1 MASYQMTLRD
11 YQRVLRKRYRI
22 IVFTTLLLA
31 IFSYYFAQQ
40 RVDIY
45 STTASVK
52 IDDQAGSVA
61 NSLLTSASYTF
72 WDNLATQSE
81 VMKGFDNIEHVAKVL
96 NMIPEDVPSEEVR
109 RDDGYIN
116 TIKIIQ
122 GMILTQ
128 QSGNTN
134 IIDITAT
141 SPDPEQARAVANAVG
156 QVFRETHRAN
166 KQRQAS
172 ETSRFVEESINAT
185 ELRLNAVEDS
195 LNTFQLTMRVPSI
208 QTDAADAITKFN
220 QIEQEYDDL
229 TIHIN
234 KIDLELS
241 QLVRRRDQSETLTKE
256 QRSDPGG
263 VSLYI
268 DWVSS
273 IDQESATLAI
283 MNNRL
288 VTLEFQKLDGL
299 LVYNADH
306 PEIVDIET
314 QIKSIVSQLIREFS
328 ERVKLMRERQTV
340 LLTLLDRQRNKLES
354 LPDAQRRFVRLQ
366 RDVALQENVLQ
377 LLLQRQQEILIR
389 KQDIAEDV
397 SIVKFAT
404 LPTVPDNADSNLVMV
419 TGLFI
424 GMMIGI
430 LIAFVF
436 EHLDTSIGTIEDV
449 EEYLELPVL
458 GIIPHIDIEEMVVEK
473 FPQLKDDP
481 QFQYYSRLISLFAP
495 KTPVSES
502 YRSLRTNLSFSGIG
516 QDKPIKTLVFTSSSL
531 QEGKSTTV
539 SNLAI
544 VTAQMGKRVLLIG
557 CNLRR
562 PSLYKS
568 FGIKRS
574 PGVTDIILGSIPW
587 EDCVQGITDIMVGSF
602 SVPEVLTAA
611 GLDNLHIIEAG
622 QTPPNPS
629 ELLSSPQMET
639 FLQEVSEEFDLV
651 YIDMP
656 PTLPVT
662 DSSILA
668 PKVDGVVLTYQV
680 GRVPRNALKRTKDQ
694 LQQGGANLVG
704 VVLNDVRAEI
714 TGFHPATEYFIHY
727 YGEDTGHKSQ
737 GRLAGLLGGS
747 KKTPEPQ
754 EQPSGISY
762 EDKGRVRKLGKTL
775 GILIGTIGVCALLM
789 WQLFFRQTDEDTI
802 VGPAEANISETP
814 IASNLQFENTGS
826 TAGRP
831 AMENKQPSK
840 EAQADKSRPDV
851 QGLVLIDVPKISV
864 RSGPGTTF
872 KEIGAVVKGDRVPV
886 IDTRLRWYRI
896 LLTDDRPGWIP
907 TTAASIDTLTR

>member
-11 YQRVLRKRYRI
+11 YQRVLRKRYKI
-22 IVFTTLLLA
+22 VVFTTLTLA
-31 IFSYYFAQQ
+31 IFSYVIAL
-40 RVDIY
+40 RGVDMY

-52 IDDQAGSVA
+52 IDDQEGNMASG
-61 NSLLTSASYTF
+61 LLMSASYTF
-72 WDNLATQSE
+72 WDNLETQAE
-81 VMKGFDNIEHVAKVL
+81 VMKGFDNIEQVAKAL
-96 NMIPEDVPSEEVR
+96 TLIPEDVPSEEVR
-109 RDDGYIN
+109 RNDGYIN
-116 TIKIIQ
+116 TIKYIQ
-122 GMILTQ
+122 GMISTQ

-156 QVFRETHRAN
+156 QVFRESHRVN

-172 ETSRFVEESINAT
+172 ETSRFIEESINAT

-208 QTDAADAITKFN
+208 QTDAADAITKYN
-220 QIEQEYDDL
+220 LIEQEYDDL

-234 KIDLELS
+234 QIDLELS
-241 QLVRRRDQSETLTKE
+241 QLIVRRDQSKNLTKE
-256 QRSDPGG
+256 QRNDPGG
-263 VSLYI
+263 VSIYI

-273 IDQESATLAI
+273 IDQGSSALTIL
-283 MNNRL
+283 NDRL
-288 VTLEFQKLDGL
+288 VTLEFQKLDKL

-328 ERVKLMRERQTV
+328 ERVKLMRERQTD
-340 LLTLLDRQRNKLES
+340 LLARLNKQRDKLDT
-354 LPDAQRRFVRLQ
+354 LPDAQRRFARLQ
-366 RDVALQENVLQ
+366 RDVALQENVLG
-377 LLLQRQQEILIR
+377 LLLQRQQEILIQ
-389 KQDIAEDV
+389 KQDISHNV

-404 LPTVPDNADSNLVMV
+404 LPTDPDNANTSQVMLVGMFIGLMMGVMV
-419 TGLFI
+419 
-424 GMMIGI
+424 
-430 LIAFVF
+430 AFVL

-458 GIIPHIDIEEMVVEK
+458 AIIPHIDIEEMILEK
-473 FPQLKDDP
+473 YPQIENDPQLH
-481 QFQYYSRLISLFAP
+481 YYSRLITLFAP
-495 KTPVSES
+495 KTPVSEA
-502 YRSLRTNLSFSGIG
+502 YRTLRTNLSFSGLG
-516 QDKPIKTLVFTSSSL
+516 EDKPLKTLVFTSSSL
-531 QEGKSTTV
+531 QEGKSTTM

-544 VTAQMGKRVLLIG
+544 VTAEMGKRVLMIG

-568 FGIKRS
+568 FGIPRS

-587 EDCVQGITDIMVGSF
+587 EDCVQSITDIMVGSF
-602 SVPEVLTAA
+602 GVPEVLTAS
-611 GLDNLHIIEAG
+611 GLDNLYIIESG

-629 ELLSSPQMET
+629 ELLSSPQMEK
-639 FLQEVSEEFDLV
+639 FLQEVSEEFDFV

-662 DSSILA
+662 DSSILG

-694 LQQGGANLVG
+694 LEKVGANMVG
-704 VVLNDVRAEI
+704 VVLNDVRADI

-727 YGEDTGHKSQ
+727 YGEETNHQSQ
-737 GRLAGLLGGS
+737 GLLAGLLGGS
-747 KKTPEPQ
+747 KKTSEPL
-754 EQPSGISY
+754 EKPSGISH

-775 GILIGTIGVCALLM
+775 GILIGTIGLSVLLM
-789 WQLFFRQTDEDTI
+789 WQLFFRQTDEDPI
-802 VGPAEANISETP
+802 ASPAEANISKTP
-814 IASNLQFENTGS
+814 IASNLLFENTGS
-826 TAGRP
+826 TAARR

-851 QGLVLIDVPKISV
+851 QGLVVIDVPKISV

-872 KEIGAVVKGDRVPV
+872 KEIGAVVEGDRVPV

-907 TTAASIDTLTR
+907 ITAASIDTLTR